1 MFLKNSIKG
10 LYRTPFKSVFLVLLL
25 GITTFIWELG
35 MSTYVDIE
43 NHLDNC
49 DDLYV
54 TLGELE
60 YVIPNQILELDEAN
74 YLNTALNS
82 EMINTISQDNAVLFA
97 EKSKEYF
104 CNIENYKRTDTFTIT
119 KDEVVLVVTGII
131 YQEENNRYQARVKE
145 CLFAHKDM
153 TGNTL
158 LISAEE
164 MNFDKGKD
172 YVIHANLFSDV
183 AMMPYLVPST
193 YDVLQSGKEIAMGY
207 VLDEEEVV
215 PNQYL
220 ELAEELRVKDN
231 GIAIC
236 PTGNIESLHI
246 FHQNIL
252 YIEKGRVFSE
262 EEYENGEK
270 VCILNDIVANRLEKE
285 VGDEIQLSWTNGGVF
300 GFWNS
305 YCVESG
311 FDFVEKYKII
321 GITNALNTESY
332 KVFVPNN
339 PELFKDGE
347 TMDGEVLRVIIDNR
361 SAAGFVGK
369 VRENQEDHYRF
380 SIYDQGYAETVSA
393 YLSVQNVAKIIV
405 WSVSILCF
413 ATILLIAYISIL
425 KQKDASVTMLGFGT
439 KRNQVVRY
447 NVYSGTILGLFGMTI
462 GTIAAIFSRERVF
475 AWIEEIANK
484 NFKIDF
490 RFSDFNQS
498 MQRKSIEFHL
508 STGMDLF
515 LQFALLL
522 FVALFLVVLVF
533 SIQLSKTKVRG
544 KQKIKSK
551 QSLKIHY
558 HRYLKGGN
566 GFACKQIFRNK
577 ARSIGVI
584 ILGIA
589 VAIFLGEILSASS
602 LSSDNLEYLLQNEE
616 IQGVMVNYNGN
627 SAYNLLL
634 GKEDMEKLM
643 EIPSLVRVD
652 GTNQESYLYLG
663 KMLDKN
669 GQPQIYEPLQIPPGF
684 EGYSVVALQFLS
696 APNLVFTTS
705 LDNTEEFYYVKE
717 YKTTFLD
724 GYDESFLSMAYAGEL
739 YGMIS
744 YTMADKNDIE
754 LGDTIAV
761 SQFRPGAG
769 AGGFLEYHIKVVG
782 LFQSGFREENIYC
795 PLDAILD
802 VSFLSD
808 GKDNFKEFAYGGRK
822 QEYHVNNITIQFEGI
837 QNISELKDQLVDIG
851 LEEMMTAQSNRK
863 YIVLD
868 DGIALSNLNGLR
880 MQDQYTRILMI
891 LMIVLCASA
900 NIFFSMVLVR
910 GQKSK
915 IGIMLSYGA
924 TKIQTYIAFGL
935 DLFILYFVGN
945 GIGILILNQFENVVK
960 SSNIMILAMVGM
972 CFIVGSS
979 FTLFRITH
987 GNLSLQMKNVDE

>member
-10 LYRTPFKSVFLVLLL
+10 LYRTPFKSIFLILLL

-43 NHLDNC
+43 NYLESC

-60 YVIPNQILELDEAN
+60 YVIPNQILELEEAN
-74 YLNTALNS
+74 YLNSALNS
-82 EMINTISQDNAVLFA
+82 EMINNIPQDNSVLFA

-104 CNIENYKRTDTFTIT
+104 CNIEDYKRTDTFTRT
-119 KDEVVLVVTGII
+119 KDEVVLVVTGIL
-131 YQEENNRYQARVKE
+131 YQEKYNCYQARVKE

-153 TGNTL
+153 TGDTL

-164 MNFDKGKD
+164 MSFDKGND

-183 AMMPYLVPST
+183 AMLSYLVPST
-193 YDVLQSGKEIAMGY
+193 YEVLQSGKEISMGY
-207 VLDEEEVV
+207 ALDEEESV

-220 ELAEELRVKDN
+220 ELAEELSVKDN

-236 PTGNIESLHI
+236 PTGNIESLLM

-252 YIEKGRVFSE
+252 YIEEGRTFSE

-270 VCILNDIVANRLEKE
+270 VCILNEIVANRLEKE
-285 VGDEIQLSWTNGGVF
+285 IGDEIQLSWTNGSVF

-305 YCVESG
+305 YWVDSG

-339 PELFKDGE
+339 PDLFKDGE
-347 TMDGEVLRVIIDNR
+347 TMDGEVLHVIIDNR
-361 SAAGFVGK
+361 SAAEFVGK
-369 VRENQEDHYRF
+369 VRENQEDYYRF
-380 SIYDQGYAETVSA
+380 SIYDQGYAETVSV
-393 YLSVQNVAKIIV
+393 YLSVKNVAKIIV

-413 ATILLIAYISIL
+413 ATILLIAYISIV
-425 KQKDASVTMLGFGT
+425 KQKDATVTMLGLGS
-439 KRNQVVRY
+439 KRNQVIRY

-462 GTIAAIFSRERVF
+462 GTIGAIFSRGKVF
-475 AWIEEIANK
+475 AWIEEISNN

-508 STGMDLF
+508 FAGKELF
-515 LQFALLL
+515 LQFALIL
-522 FVALFLVVLVF
+522 FMALFLVVLVF

-544 KQKIKSK
+544 KQKIRSN

-566 GFACKQIFRNK
+566 GFAFKRIFRNK
-577 ARSIGVI
+577 ARSIGVM

-602 LSSDNLEYLLQNEE
+602 LSSENLNYLLQNEE
-616 IQGVMVNYNGN
+616 IQGTMVNYNGN
-627 SAYNLLL
+627 SSYNLLL
-634 GKEDMEKLM
+634 EKEDMVKLM
-643 EIPSLVRVD
+643 EIPRIEKID
-652 GTNQESYLYLG
+652 GTSQESYLYLG
-663 KMLDKN
+663 KSIDKN
-669 GQPQIYEPLQIPPGF
+669 GQPQIYEPLQISAGV
-684 EGYSVVALQFLS
+684 EGYTIVALQFLT

-705 LDNTEEFYYVKE
+705 LDKTEEFYYVKE
-717 YKTTFLD
+717 YETIFLD
-724 GYDESFLSMAYAGEL
+724 GYDENFLRVPYAGEL

-754 LGDTIAV
+754 LGDTVAV

-769 AGGFLEYHIKVVG
+769 AGGFLEYHIKVIG
-782 LFQSGFREENIYC
+782 LFHSGFKEENIYC

-802 VSFLSD
+802 VSFLTD
-808 GKDNFKEFAYGGRK
+808 GKENFEEFAYGGRE
-822 QEYHVNNITIQFEGI
+822 QEYHVNNITVQFDGI

-863 YIVLD
+863 YIILD

-880 MQDQYTRILMI
+880 IQDQYTRILMV

-900 NIFFSMVLVR
+900 NIFFSIILVR
-910 GQKSK
+910 GQKSQ

-924 TKIQTYIAFGL
+924 TKIQMYIAFGL
-935 DLFILYFVGN
+935 DIFILYFVGN

-960 SSNIMILAMVGM
+960 SRNILILVMVGI

-979 FTLFRITH
+979 FALLRITH